1 MSGKQ
6 VAVVVHNDVVRDARV
21 RKQVSTLVR
30 SGLEVDVYGVSK
42 EGLPSVSSI
51 EGSRSFTLTDLSDT
65 GSKIGKTFFF
75 YQALFY
81 GLRKWK
87 HWLRKLKFVLFFALG
102 FISAFIVMGRASFLS
117 SFILILAPLILLLFF
132 KRRPVIS
139 FSNNVLGYLRRRF
152 AYKMIAENLFIKLI
166 AKKYDYIHA
175 HDLIALI
182 AAVKYKKK
190 HPDVTLVWDAH
201 ELYKYVPY
209 ATKYEKKLM
218 AGIIAGACDYIDK
231 FITISESFKDI
242 YKKEYP
248 ELPDATI
255 VMNATKFTPVET
267 NQKSPLRSKAN
278 ITESQK
284 ILLFQGGLSQ
294 DRGIEAL
301 VESAKDLPESWS
313 IVFMGWGKL
322 ESLVKKEAD
331 KINKTRAKDRP
342 AIRVIPPAKQEE
354 LQSYS
359 AGATVG
365 IIPYE
370 NTNLNHLYCTP
381 NKLWEYPNAG
391 IPIVATD
398 LVEIR
403 KIVEEWGTGILLPRD
418 FNSGD
423 ISKVVSQLEDEQ
435 INAWKVKCAKFS
447 EAMSWEKFEDKL
459 LAIYA

>member
-1 MSGKQ
+1 MSGKE

-21 RKQVSTLVR
+21 RKQVSTLVD
-30 SGLEVDVYGVSK
+30 SGLEVDVYGVSR
-42 EGLPSVSSI
+42 EGIPEINSI
-51 EGSRSFTLTDLSDT
+51 EGSRSFKLTNLLDSET
-65 GSKIGKTFFF
+65 KVGKAFFLYKAFF
-75 YQALFY
+75 YCF
-81 GLRKWK
+81 RKWR
-87 HWLRKLKFVLFFALG
+87 LVLCFFLG
-102 FISAFIVMGRASFLS
+102 LAAVFISMGEFPSVGSIIFL
-117 SFILILAPLILLLFF
+117 FVFLLVLLLMR
-132 KRRPVIS
+132 KPIIS
-139 FSNNVLGYLRRRF
+139 LIKNLFGYLRRKF
-152 AYKMIAENLFIKLI
+152 SYLMVAESLFQEIQN
-166 AKKYDYIHA
+166 KKYDYIHA

-182 AAVKYKKK
+182 SAVKYKKK
-190 HPDVTLVWDAH
+190 YPDVTLVWDAH

-218 AGIIAGACDYIDK
+218 AGIIADACGYIDK
-231 FITISESFKDI
+231 FITISESFRDI

-255 VMNATKFTPVET
+255 IMNATKFAPIET

-322 ESLVKKEAD
+322 ESLVKEEAD
-331 KINKTRAKDRP
+331 KMNKARAKDRP

-391 IPIVATD
+391 IPVVATD

-403 KIVEEWGTGILLPRD
+403 KIVEEWDTGILLPRD

-423 ISKVVSQLEDEQ
+423 ISRVISQLEDEQ